1 MVYYAIWTEGETF
14 KMCKVKSL
22 NIKEIEYQKNISEL
36 LFKMRGKVTKVKLN
50 YEGCFENLDF
60 AVCIEEKESQKSLKL
75 ERLDRMSGQ
84 LLL

>member
-1 MVYYAIWTEGETF
+1 
-14 KMCKVKSL
+14 
-22 NIKEIEYQKNISEL
+22 
-36 LFKMRGKVTKVKLN
+36 MRGKVTQVKMN
-50 YEGCFENLDF
+50 YKECFEYLDF